1 MSSEIYLSGHL
12 FAKPE
17 IGRTSSNEPSVKIL
31 LLVEQIRKKNGF
43 YAVDETIL
51 PISCFG
57 GPATQAQSLHQGD
70 RLMVE
75 GHLAGTTFQP
85 PDGSIKRSVQIRADE
100 LILLRHAA
108 WPNQS
113 ARS

>member
-1 MSSEIYLSGHL
+1 MSSEIYLRGVV

-57 GPATQAQSLHQGD
+57 GPATQAQSLRQDD
-70 RLMVE
+70 RLVVQ
-75 GHLAGTTFQP
+75 GHLFGTTFQP
-85 PDGSIKRSVQIRADE
+85 PNGSIRRSVQIRADE
-100 LILLRHAA
+100 LILLRHSA
-108 WPNQS
+108 WPNQ
-113 ARS
+113 RVR